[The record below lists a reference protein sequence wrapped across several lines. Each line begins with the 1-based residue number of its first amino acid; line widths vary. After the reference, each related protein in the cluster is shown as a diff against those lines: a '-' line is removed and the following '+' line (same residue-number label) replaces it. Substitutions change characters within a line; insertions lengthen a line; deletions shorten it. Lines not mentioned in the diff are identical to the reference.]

1 MNCVR
6 YLQNNVCLIFYSIF
20 FSFLCLIP
28 FVPSVTLMWLFSVYT
43 HCSVCTFSLHPLFMS
58 QQQYCQHIIISIT
71 SLAKPLIFSFNLY
84 IFKNEIVLLQFTFFA
99 SCTEEIFSSVLW
111 LLHWYSSAASQ
122 LCIVWSL
129 VIITC
134 NQQVPIIFLFSD
146 DVVYSYQKK
155 GIFFFYSVLELSTI
169 ARK

>member
-84 IFKNEIVLLQFTFFA
+84 IFKTKLYYYNLLFLHLVRKKFSVQFCDCCTGTPAQLASFVLYDHL
-99 SCTEEIFSSVLW
+99 SS
-111 LLHWYSSAASQ
+111 
-122 LCIVWSL
+122 SL
-129 VIITC
+129 AI
-134 NQQVPIIFLFSD
+134 NKSL
-146 DVVYSYQKK
+146 
-155 GIFFFYSVLELSTI
+155 
-169 ARK
+169 